1 VEVTIL
7 AWRDPW
13 HPDGGGSEVYV
24 EEVAR
29 RLVDQGHAVTIR
41 SAADP
46 GRPVRE
52 SIDGVAHVRR
62 GGRLTV
68 YLHGFAH
75 LLSPAGRRADV
86 VVDVINGV
94 PFWSPLLR
102 RRGVVAL
109 VHHVHREQWAII
121 YPNWKGRVGWFIE
134 SRLVPLLYRR
144 VSFVTVSRHSSDD
157 LARIGI
163 QPSRISIVPNGLD
176 QAVIGEPPGA
186 RSPTPRL
193 VVLSRLVPHKQIEH
207 ALGVVARLRGEI
219 PGLRLD
225 IVGDGWWRDE
235 LVAESRRLG
244 VDDLVTFHGHVT
256 EAQKQVLLAR
266 AWLMLLPS
274 VKEGWGIAVTE
285 AAVHG
290 TPTVGYASS
299 GGLAESIQHGRTGL
313 LVEGPAELVSATR
326 SLLADPVTRDRL
338 SDEARRR
345 ARELDWDATAER
357 FEQALGWCTAL
368 SGSCAQRSGAQRS
381 P

>member
-1 VEVTIL
+1 VEITFL

-29 RLVDQGHAVTIR
+29 RLAERGHTVTIR
-41 SAADP
+41 SAADSD
-46 GRPVRE
+46 RPVRE
-52 SIDGVAHVRR
+52 TIDGVAHVRR

-75 LLSPAGRRADV
+75 LLSSSGRRADV

-102 RRGVVAL
+102 HRGVVAL

-134 SRLVPLLYRR
+134 SRLTPLLYQR
-144 VSFVTVSRHSSDD
+144 VSFVTVSRHSADD
-157 LARIGI
+157 LVGIGI
-163 QPSRISIVPNGLD
+163 KPSRITIVPNGLD
-176 QAVIGEPPGA
+176 QAVIGPAPGA
-186 RSPTPRL
+186 RSATPRL

-219 PGLRLD
+219 PGLCLD

-244 VDDLVTFHGHVT
+244 VDDLVTFHGHVP
-256 EAQKQVLLAR
+256 EPQKQLLLAR

-285 AAVHG
+285 AALQG

-299 GGLAESIQHGRTGL
+299 GGLAESIEHGRTGL
-313 LVEGPAELVSATR
+313 LVEGRAELVSATR
-326 SLLADPVTRDRL
+326 SLLADPVTRDQL
-338 SDEARRR
+338 SVAARRR
-345 ARELDWDATAER
+345 ALQLDWDATADR
-357 FEQALGWCTAL
+357 FEQALGVA
-368 SGSCAQRSGAQRS
+368 SRSAVAVGDDLV
-381 P
+381 

>member
-1 VEVTIL
+1 MEVTFL

-29 RLVDQGHAVTIR
+29 RLVERGHTVTIR

-46 GRPVRE
+46 GRPARE
-52 SIDGVAHVRR
+52 TIDGVAHVRR

-68 YLHGFAH
+68 YLRGFAH
-75 LLSPAGRRADV
+75 VLSPRGRRADV

-94 PFWSPLLR
+94 PFWSPLVR

-134 SRLVPLLYRR
+134 SRLTPLLYQR
-144 VSFVTVSRHSSDD
+144 VGFVTVSRHSADD
-157 LARIGI
+157 LIGI
-163 QPSRISIVPNGLD
+163 GIKPSRITIVPNGLD
-176 QAVIGEPPGA
+176 QEVIRSGPGA

-219 PGLRLD
+219 PGLSLD

-235 LVAESRRLG
+235 LVAESSRLG
-244 VDDLVTFHGHVT
+244 VNDLVTFHGHVP
-256 EAQKQVLLAR
+256 ESQKQLLLAR
-266 AWLMLLPS
+266 AWLMVLPS

-285 AAVHG
+285 AALQG

-299 GGLAESIQHGRTGL
+299 GGLAESIEHGRTGL
-313 LVEGPAELVSATR
+313 LVAEPSELVSATR
-326 SLLADPVTRDRL
+326 SLLTDRITRDRL
-338 SDEARRR
+338 SVAARRR
-345 ARELDWDATAER
+345 ALELDWDATADG
-357 FEQALGWCTAL
+357 FEHALRGRIAV
-368 SGSCAQRSGAQRS
+368 SGRRR
-381 P
+381 